1 MSYLEEEDLIS
12 TKLHN
17 GSMTTEDLLDY
28 WYIKY
33 NIPKW
38 QIDYVKGELKW

>member
-1 MSYLEEEDLIS
+1 MDLDTEDLIA
-12 TKLHN
+12 TKLDN
-17 GSMTTEDLLDY
+17 GTMTTSQLLDY

-38 QIDYVKGELKW
+38 QIDYVKGELK

>member
-1 MSYLEEEDLIS
+1 MNLDTEDLIA
-12 TKLHN
+12 TKLDN
-17 GSMTTEDLLDY
+17 GTMTTSQLLDY

-38 QIDYVKGELKW
+38 QIDYVKEKIK